1 MVQTTYASTFPAPFV
16 EAAGKT
22 YLSDLQTAI
31 GGLRSADLSKVM
43 GQQFVAPTSQITIKS
58 FSLNF

>member
-31 GGLRSADLSKVM
+31 GGLGRADLSLVM
-43 GQQFVAPTSQITIKS
+43 GQQFVAPSSQITVEAVV
-58 FSLNF
+58 L